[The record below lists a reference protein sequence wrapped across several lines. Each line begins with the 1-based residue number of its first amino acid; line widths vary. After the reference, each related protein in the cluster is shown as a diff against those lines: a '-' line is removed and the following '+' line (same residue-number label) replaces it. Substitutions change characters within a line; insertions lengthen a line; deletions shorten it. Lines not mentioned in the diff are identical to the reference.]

1 MRKPLATIV
10 ILAVIVATGVL
21 TARASE
27 TKLTLPGASQAYT
40 SSISET
46 DLTFN
51 RRLIS
56 VIGMS
61 DAPSLQLFHAPHL
74 TRALVTGRLLSV
86 MGTGNAPRLQPHGR
100 DLTGASVTRDASSYD
115 SDMGAPLTI
124 SFSGTD
130 FMNTVAGGRFITS
143 YTVTEMGGSATATQQ
158 PVDGTS
164 NTLVR
169 TRASIDSPLGFGG
182 DIILHNKTG
191 YGGGPV
197 GPGDYSLG
205 FSRNTVLQTKISH
218 GGISAGPS
226 DYSLTIQDT
235 SNANGSSADLTTTGD
250 IAAGPE
256 LGTMVLF
263 GTGLVVLGGVLRRRL
278 AA

>member
-1 MRKPLATIV
+1 
-10 ILAVIVATGVL
+10 
-21 TARASE
+21 
-27 TKLTLPGASQAYT
+27 
-40 SSISET
+40 
-46 DLTFN
+46 
-51 RRLIS
+51 
-56 VIGMS
+56 MS
-61 DAPSLQLFHAPHL
+61 DAPSLQLFHGA
-74 TRALVTGRLLSV
+74 
-86 MGTGNAPRLQPHGR
+86 

-143 YTVTEMGGSATATQQ
+143 YTVTETGGSASATQQ

-164 NTLVR
+164 NTLVD

-205 FSRNTVLQTKISH
+205 FSGNTVLQTKISH

-250 IAAGPE
+250 IAAGPKLE
-256 LGTMVLF
+256 SWCSLARAWWCSAEFFAGGWRLSQGSFWPTVSTSPG
-263 GTGLVVLGGVLRRRL
+263 GTGTCSQVE
-278 AA
+278 

>member
-56 VIGMS
+56 VIGRS
-61 DAPSLQLFHAPHL
+61 DAPSLQLFHGADL
-74 TRALVTGRLLSV
+74 TRAL
-86 MGTGNAPRLQPHGR
+86 
-100 DLTGASVTRDASSYD
+100 VTRDASSYD

-143 YTVTEMGGSATATQQ
+143 YTVTEMGGSASATQQ

-164 NTLVR
+164 NTLVD

-263 GTGLVVLGGVLRRRL
+263 GTGLVVLGGILRRRL